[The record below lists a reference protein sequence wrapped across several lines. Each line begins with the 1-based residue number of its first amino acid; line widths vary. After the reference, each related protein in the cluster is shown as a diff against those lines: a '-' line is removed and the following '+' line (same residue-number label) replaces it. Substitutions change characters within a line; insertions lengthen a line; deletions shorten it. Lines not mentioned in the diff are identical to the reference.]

1 MPDIFDTIHRLL
13 KLGEE
18 VVFARVISD
27 QGSAPRGT
35 GAGMLIRQSGEIYGT
50 VGGGLV
56 EASAMRQARELFKS
70 KISTTFEFDMS
81 GDLLEG
87 KMVCG
92 GKVEL
97 LLEFIAADSESTHI
111 FAAIAEHR
119 RDNRKCFL
127 VTPVPGQ
134 GHKAETGKRWLLS
147 GNDSPAGN
155 EGEDSG
161 TLAML
166 KDTVR
171 ALAASSLVE
180 CEGKRYWADVIVNG
194 GTVYIFGAGHISRE
208 VADLALR
215 VGFNV
220 VVLDDRDEY
229 ANAQRFASPIEV
241 IVLKSFD
248 NCFDGLPVDAGSF
261 IVIVTRG
268 HLCDKVVLEQA
279 LKSGAGYI
287 GMIGSARK
295 RETIYQALREDGVR
309 AQQLEQVH
317 CPIGLKIDTETPEE
331 IAVSIIGELIDIR
344 AQMRQWKN
352 QASRL

>member
-1 MPDIFDTIHRLL
+1 MPDIYDTIHGLL
-13 KLGEE
+13 KQGED

-35 GAGMLIRQSGEIYGT
+35 GASMLVRRNGEIHGT

-56 EASAMRQARELFKS
+56 EASAMSQARELFKS
-70 KISTTFEFDMS
+70 KRSTTFAFDMT

-97 LLEFIAADSESTHI
+97 LLEFISADTETVRI
-111 FAAIAEHR
+111 FATIVENR
-119 RDNRKCFL
+119 RENRKSFL
-127 VTPVPGQ
+127 IVPVPEQ
-134 GHKAETGKRWLLS
+134 GHGEEAGRRWLLC

-155 EGEDSG
+155 EGEDPEA
-161 TLAML
+161 LASL
-166 KDTVR
+166 KDNVR

-229 ANAQRFASPIEV
+229 ANTQRFASPIEV
-241 IVLKSFD
+241 VVLKSFD
-248 NCFDGLPVDAGSF
+248 TCFDGLPVDTGSY

-268 HLCDKVVLEQA
+268 HLCDKVVLGQA

-295 RETIYQALREDGVR
+295 RDTIYHALIEGGVSV
-309 AQQLEQVH
+309 QQLEQVH

-331 IAVSIIGELIDIR
+331 IAVSIIGELIDKR

-352 QASRL
+352 QASRP

>member
-1 MPDIFDTIHRLL
+1 MPDIYDTIHGLL
-13 KLGEE
+13 KRGED

-35 GAGMLIRQSGEIYGT
+35 GASMIIRRSGEIYGT

-56 EASAMRQARELFKS
+56 EADTMKNARELFKS
-70 KISTTFEFDMS
+70 KRSATFAFDMT

-97 LLEFIAADSESTHI
+97 LLEFIPAATETVHI
-111 FAAIAEHR
+111 FETIAENR
-119 RDNRKCFL
+119 RNNRKSFL
-127 VTPVPGQ
+127 IVPVPDQ
-134 GHKAETGKRWLLS
+134 GHGAEVGQRWLLC

-155 EGEDSG
+155 EGED
-161 TLAML
+161 TKVLAKL
-166 KDTVR
+166 KDNAR

-229 ANAQRFASPIEV
+229 ANTQRFASPIEV
-241 IVLKSFD
+241 VVLESFD
-248 NCFDGLPVDAGSF
+248 NCFDGLPVDAGSYL
-261 IVIVTRG
+261 VIVTRG
-268 HLCDKVVLEQA
+268 HLCDKVVLDQA

-295 RETIYQALREDGVR
+295 RDTIYQALMDGGVS

-331 IAVSIIGELIDIR
+331 IAVSIVGELIDKR

-352 QASRL
+352 RASRQ

>member
-35 GAGMLIRQSGEIYGT
+35 GASMVIRQSGEIYGT

-56 EASAMRQARELFKS
+56 EASAMQKARELFKS
-70 KISTTFEFDMS
+70 KHSTTFAFDMT

-97 LLEFIAADSESTHI
+97 LLEYISADKEVVLV
-111 FAAIAEHR
+111 FATIAENR

-127 VTPVPGQ
+127 VTPVPEQGQ
-134 GHKAETGKRWLLS
+134 EIEARQRWLLS

-155 EGEDSG
+155 EGKDNVP
-161 TLAML
+161 LARL
-166 KDTVR
+166 KDSVR
-171 ALAASSLVE
+171 ELAASSLVE

-248 NCFDGLPVDAGSF
+248 NCFDGLPVDAGSY

-295 RETIYQALREDGVR
+295 RETIYQALREDGVS

-352 QASRL
+352 QASRP

>member
-1 MPDIFDTIHRLL
+1 MPDIYDTIHGLL
-13 KLGEE
+13 KQGED

-27 QGSAPRGT
+27 KGSAPRGA
-35 GAGMLIRQSGEIYGT
+35 GASMLIRQSGEIYGT

-56 EASAMRQARELFKS
+56 EADTMKNARELFKS
-70 KISTTFEFDMS
+70 GHSTTLAFDMT

-97 LLEFIAADSESTHI
+97 LLEFIPAAAETVHI
-111 FAAIAEHR
+111 FATIVQNR
-119 RDNRKCFL
+119 RDNRKSFL
-127 VTPVPGQ
+127 ITPLPGQ
-134 GHKAETGKRWLLS
+134 EYVQGPGQRWLLC

-155 EGEDSG
+155 EGED
-161 TLAML
+161 TEALASL
-166 KDTVR
+166 KDNVR
-171 ALAASSLVE
+171 VLAASSLLE
-180 CEGKRYWADVIVNG
+180 CQGKRYWADVIVNG

-229 ANAQRFASPIEV
+229 ANKQRFASPIEV
-241 IVLKSFD
+241 VVLKSFD
-248 NCFDGLPVDAGSF
+248 TCFDGLPVDAGSYL
-261 IVIVTRG
+261 VIVTRG

-295 RETIYQALREDGVR
+295 RDTIYHALIEGGVS

-317 CPIGLKIDTETPEE
+317 GPIGLKIDTETPEE
-331 IAVSIIGELIDIR
+331 IAVSIVGELIDKR

-352 QASRL
+352 QALRQ

>member
-1 MPDIFDTIHRLL
+1 MPDIYDTIHGLL
-13 KLGEE
+13 QRGED

-35 GAGMLIRQSGEIYGT
+35 GASMLIRLNGEIFGT

-56 EASAMRQARELFKS
+56 EADTMKNAGELFRS
-70 KISTTFEFDMS
+70 KRSATFAFDMT

-97 LLEFIAADSESTHI
+97 LLEFISADTEALRI
-111 FAAIAEHR
+111 FAAITENR
-119 RDNRKCFL
+119 RENRKSFL
-127 VTPVPGQ
+127 ITPVPVPGQ
-134 GHKAETGKRWLLS
+134 VADAGRRWLLC

-155 EGEDSG
+155 EGED
-161 TLAML
+161 TEELAKL
-166 KDTVR
+166 KDGVR
-171 ALAASSLVE
+171 ALAASSLVQ
-180 CEGKRYWADVIVNG
+180 CEGKMYWVDVIING

-220 VVLDDRDEY
+220 VVLDDRGEY
-229 ANAQRFASPIEV
+229 ANKQRFPGPIEV
-241 IVLKSFD
+241 VVLKSFD
-248 NCFDGLPVDAGSF
+248 DCFDGLPVDGGSYL
-261 IVIVTRG
+261 VIVTRG
-268 HLCDKVVLEQA
+268 HLCDKVVLGQA

-295 RETIYQALREDGVR
+295 RDTIYRALMDGGVSE
-309 AQQLEQVH
+309 QQLEQVH

-331 IAVSIIGELIDIR
+331 IAVSIVGELIDQR

-352 QASRL
+352 RASRP

>member
-1 MPDIFDTIHRLL
+1 M
-13 KLGEE
+13 KN
-18 VVFARVISD
+18 
-27 QGSAPRGT
+27 
-35 GAGMLIRQSGEIYGT
+35 
-50 VGGGLV
+50 
-56 EASAMRQARELFKS
+56 ARELFKS
-70 KISTTFEFDMS
+70 KHSATFAFDMT

-97 LLEFIAADSESTHI
+97 LVEFISADTEALRI
-111 FAAIAEHR
+111 FAAITENR
-119 RDNRKCFL
+119 RENRKSFL
-127 VTPVPGQ
+127 IVPVPVPG
-134 GHKAETGKRWLLS
+134 HEAEAGRRRLLC

-155 EGEDSG
+155 EGED
-161 TLAML
+161 TEELDRL
-166 KDTVR
+166 KDSVR

-180 CEGKRYWADVIVNG
+180 CGGKRYWVDVIVNG
-194 GTVYIFGAGHISRE
+194 GTVYVFGAGHISRE

-229 ANAQRFASPIEV
+229 ANTQRFARPIEV
-241 IVLKSFD
+241 VVLKSFD
-248 NCFDGLPVDAGSF
+248 NCFDGLAVDAGSY

-295 RETIYQALREDGVR
+295 RDTIYRALMEGGVSV
-309 AQQLEQVH
+309 QQLEQVH
-317 CPIGLKIDTETPEE
+317 CPIGLKMDTETPEE
-331 IAVSIIGELIDIR
+331 IAVSIVGELIDKR

-352 QASRL
+352 QASRQ

>member
-1 MPDIFDTIHRLL
+1 MPDIYNTIHGLL
-13 KLGEE
+13 KKGEDI
-18 VVFARVISD
+18 VFARVISD
-27 QGSAPRGT
+27 QGSAPRGA
-35 GAGMLIRQSGEIYGT
+35 GASMIIRQSGEIYGT

-56 EASAMRQARELFKS
+56 EASAMSQARELFKS
-70 KISTTFEFDMS
+70 RLSTTFAFDMA
-81 GDLLEG
+81 GDLKEG

-97 LLEFIAADSESTHI
+97 LLEFIEADSESVRI
-111 FAAIAEHR
+111 FAALAENSR
-119 RDNRKCFL
+119 NNRKSFL
-127 VTPVPGQ
+127 VTPLPAQGHGVKPGQ
-134 GHKAETGKRWLLS
+134 RRLLS
-147 GNDSPAGN
+147 GNDPPAGN

-166 KDTVR
+166 KDSVR

-229 ANAQRFASPIEV
+229 ANTKRFAGPIEV
-241 IVLKSFD
+241 VVLKSFD
-248 NCFDGLPVDAGSF
+248 NCFEGLPVDAGSYL
-261 IVIVTRG
+261 VIVTRG

-295 RETIYQALREDGVR
+295 RDTIYRALMDGGVS

-331 IAVSIIGELIDIR
+331 IAVSIVGELIDKR
-344 AQMRQWKN
+344 ARMRQWKN

>member
-1 MPDIFDTIHRLL
+1 MPDIYDTIHGLL
-13 KLGEE
+13 TQGED

-27 QGSAPRGT
+27 KGSAPRGT
-35 GAGMLIRQSGEIYGT
+35 GASMLIRQSGEIYGT

-56 EASAMRQARELFKS
+56 EASAMSQARELFKS
-70 KISTTFEFDMS
+70 KHSTTFAFDMS
-81 GDLLEG
+81 GDLKEG

-97 LLEFIAADSESTHI
+97 LLEFISADTETAGI
-111 FAAIAEHR
+111 FATIAENR
-119 RDNRKCFL
+119 RDNRKSFL
-127 VTPVPGQ
+127 VTPVPDQ
-134 GHKAETGKRWLLS
+134 GHEVEPDQRWLLC

-155 EGEDSG
+155 EGEDSV
-161 TLAML
+161 TLARL
-166 KDTVR
+166 KDNVR
-171 ALAASSLVE
+171 TLAASSLIE

-229 ANAQRFASPIEV
+229 ANTQRFASPIEV
-241 IVLKSFD
+241 TVLKSFD
-248 NCFDGLPVDAGSF
+248 NCFDGLPVDAGSYL
-261 IVIVTRG
+261 VIVTRG

-295 RETIYQALREDGVR
+295 RDTIYHALMEGGVS
-309 AQQLEQVH
+309 AQQLKQVH

-331 IAVSIIGELIDIR
+331 IAVSIVGELIDIR
-344 AQMRQWKN
+344 ARMRQWKN
-352 QASRL
+352 RASRL

>member
-1 MPDIFDTIHRLL
+1 MPDIYDTIHGLL
-13 KLGEE
+13 QQGED

-27 QGSAPRGT
+27 KGSAPRGT
-35 GAGMLIRQSGEIYGT
+35 GASMVIRQSGEIYGT

-56 EASAMRQARELFKS
+56 EAAAMQNARELF
-70 KISTTFEFDMS
+70 TTKNSITFSFDMT

-97 LLEFIAADSESTHI
+97 LLEFIPADTGTLSI
-111 FAAIAEHR
+111 FETIAEHR

-127 VTPVPGQ
+127 VTPLPGQ
-134 GHKAETGKRWLLS
+134 GGVGGRRWLLS
-147 GNDSPAGN
+147 GHDSPVGN
-155 EGEDSG
+155 EGEDSE
-161 TLAML
+161 TSAML
-166 KDTVR
+166 KDSVR
-171 ALAASSLVE
+171 ALTTSSLVE
-180 CEGKRYWADVIVNG
+180 CQGKRYWADVIVNG

-208 VADLALR
+208 VADMALR

-229 ANAQRFASPIEV
+229 ANAQRFAKPIEV
-241 IVLKSFD
+241 VVLKSFD
-248 NCFDGLPVDAGSF
+248 KCFDGLPVDAGSYL
-261 IVIVTRG
+261 VIVTRG

-295 RETIYQALREDGVR
+295 RDTIYRSLIEGGVS
-309 AQQLEQVH
+309 AQQLDQVH
-317 CPIGLKIDTETPEE
+317 CPIGVKIDTETPEE
-331 IAVSIIGELIDIR
+331 IAVSIVGELIDIR
-344 AQMRQWKN
+344 AQMRRWKN
-352 QASRL
+352 QASPQ

>member
-1 MPDIFDTIHRLL
+1 MPDIYDTIHGLL
-13 KLGEE
+13 QQGED

-27 QGSAPRGT
+27 QGSAPRGA
-35 GAGMLIRQSGEIYGT
+35 GACMLVRRNGEIHGT

-56 EASAMRQARELFKS
+56 EAAAMQNARVLFNS
-70 KISTTFEFDMS
+70 KRSTTFAFDMT
-81 GDLLEG
+81 GDLQQG

-97 LLEFIAADSESTHI
+97 LLEFISADIETEGI
-111 FAAIAEHR
+111 FATIAENR
-119 RDNRKCFL
+119 RNNRKSFL
-127 VTPVPGQ
+127 VVPVPDQ
-134 GHKAETGKRWLLS
+134 GHEIETGKRWLLC

-155 EGEDSG
+155 EGQDTEE
-161 TLAML
+161 LAKL
-166 KDTVR
+166 KDGVR
-171 ALAASSLVE
+171 ALAASSLME
-180 CEGKRYWADVIVNG
+180 CDGKRYWADVIVNG

-229 ANAQRFASPIEV
+229 ANTQRFASPIEV
-241 IVLKSFD
+241 VVLKSFD
-248 NCFDGLPVDAGSF
+248 NCFDGLSVDAGSYL
-261 IVIVTRG
+261 VIVTRG

-295 RETIYQALREDGVR
+295 RDTIYRALMDGGVS

-331 IAVSIIGELIDIR
+331 IAVSIVGELIDKR

-352 QASRL
+352 RASRQ

>member
-1 MPDIFDTIHRLL
+1 MPDIFGTLHGLL
-13 KLGEE
+13 KRGEDA
-18 VVFARVISD
+18 VFARVISD

-35 GAGMLIRQSGEIYGT
+35 GAGMLIRRSGEIYGT

-56 EASAMRQARELFKS
+56 EASAMSQARELFKS
-70 KISTTFEFDMS
+70 KHSTTFAFDMS
-81 GDLLEG
+81 GELMEG

-97 LLEFIAADSESTHI
+97 LLEYIAAGNEALGI
-111 FAAIAEHR
+111 FETIARHR

-134 GHKAETGKRWLLS
+134 GYQVETGQRWLLS

-166 KDTVR
+166 KDSVR

-180 CEGKRYWADVIVNG
+180 CEGKRYWTDVIVNG

-248 NCFDGLPVDAGSF
+248 NCFEGLPVDAGSY

-295 RETIYQALREDGVR
+295 RETIYRALIECGVS

-331 IAVSIIGELIDIR
+331 IAVSIVGELIDKR
-344 AQMRQWKN
+344 AQVRRWKN
-352 QASRL
+352 RASRP

>member
-1 MPDIFDTIHRLL
+1 MPDIYDTIHGLL
-13 KLGEE
+13 QQGED

-35 GAGMLIRQSGEIYGT
+35 GASMLIRRNGEIHGT

-56 EASAMRQARELFKS
+56 EASAMSQARELFKS
-70 KISTTFEFDMS
+70 KRSATFAFDMT

-97 LLEFIAADSESTHI
+97 LLEFIPADTETADI
-111 FAAIAEHR
+111 FAAIAENR
-119 RDNRKCFL
+119 RDNRKSFL
-127 VTPVPGQ
+127 VVPVPDQGNVVAPGQ
-134 GHKAETGKRWLLS
+134 RWLLC

-155 EGEDSG
+155 EGED
-161 TLAML
+161 TEALASL
-166 KDTVR
+166 KDNVR

-208 VADLALR
+208 VAGLALR

-229 ANAQRFASPIEV
+229 ANKQRFASPIEV
-241 IVLKSFD
+241 VVLKSFD
-248 NCFDGLPVDAGSF
+248 TCFDGLPVDTGSY

-295 RETIYQALREDGVR
+295 RDTIYRALMDGGVS

-331 IAVSIIGELIDIR
+331 IAVSIVGELIDKR

-352 QASRL
+352 QASRQ

>member
-1 MPDIFDTIHRLL
+1 MPDIFDALYGLL
-13 KLGEE
+13 KQGEDA
-18 VVFARVISD
+18 VLARVISD

-56 EASAMRQARELFKS
+56 EASAMSRARELFKS
-70 KISTTFEFDMS
+70 KHSTTFAFDMS
-81 GDLLEG
+81 GDLKEG

-97 LLEFIAADSESTHI
+97 LLEYIAAGNEALGI
-111 FAAIAEHR
+111 FETIARHR

-134 GHKAETGKRWLLS
+134 GHQVETGRRWLLS

-161 TLAML
+161 ILAML
-166 KDTVR
+166 KDGVR
-171 ALAASSLVE
+171 ALASSSLVE

-220 VVLDDRDEY
+220 VVLDDRHEY
-229 ANAQRFASPIEV
+229 ANTQRFASPIEV
-241 IVLKSFD
+241 VVLKSFD
-248 NCFDGLPVDAGSF
+248 NCFAGLPVDAGSY

-268 HLCDKVVLEQA
+268 HLFDKVVLAQA
-279 LKSGAGYI
+279 MKSGAGYI
-287 GMIGSARK
+287 GMIGSVRK
-295 RETIYQALREDGVR
+295 RDTIYHALREGGVS

-331 IAVSIIGELIDIR
+331 IAVSIVGELIDIR

-352 QASRL
+352 RASRP

>member
-1 MPDIFDTIHRLL
+1 MPDIYDNIHRLL
-13 KLGEE
+13 KQGED
-18 VVFARVISD
+18 VVWARVISD

-35 GAGMLIRQSGEIYGT
+35 GASMLIRQSGEIYGT

-56 EASAMRQARELFKS
+56 EAAAMQNARELFKS
-70 KISTTFEFDMS
+70 KRSTTFAFDMS
-81 GDLLEG
+81 GDLKEG

-97 LLEFIAADSESTHI
+97 LLEFIAADTETVYI
-111 FAAIAEHR
+111 FATILENSRA
-119 RDNRKCFL
+119 NRKSFL
-127 VTPVPGQ
+127 VTPVPVQ
-134 GHKAETGKRWLLS
+134 GHDVETGTRWLLS
-147 GNDSPAGN
+147 GKDSPAGN
-155 EGEDSG
+155 EGEDSV
-161 TLAML
+161 TLARL
-166 KDTVR
+166 KDSVR

-180 CEGKRYWADVIVNG
+180 CEGKRYWTDVIVNG

-229 ANAQRFASPIEV
+229 ANVQRFASPIDV
-241 IVLKSFD
+241 VVLKSFD
-248 NCFDGLPVDAGSF
+248 NCFDGLPVDAGSY

-295 RETIYQALREDGVR
+295 RNTIYQALREDGVS
-309 AQQLEQVH
+309 AQRLDRVH
-317 CPIGLKIDTETPEE
+317 CPIGLKIETETPEE
-331 IAVSIIGELIDIR
+331 IAVSIVGELIDLR

-352 QASRL
+352 QASRP

>member
-1 MPDIFDTIHRLL
+1 MPDIYDTIHGLL
-13 KLGEE
+13 KQGED

-27 QGSAPRGT
+27 KGSAPRGT
-35 GAGMLIRQSGEIYGT
+35 GASMVIRQNGEIQGT

-56 EASAMRQARELFKS
+56 EASTMHQARQLF
-70 KISTTFEFDMS
+70 TTKNSITFSFDMT

-97 LLEFIAADSESTHI
+97 MLEYIPADTESLSI
-111 FAAIAEHR
+111 FETIAEHR

-127 VTPVPGQ
+127 VTPLPGQ
-134 GHKAETGKRWLLS
+134 GSVGGQRWLLS

-155 EGEDSG
+155 EGEDSE
-161 TLAML
+161 TSARL
-166 KDTVR
+166 KDSVR
-171 ALAASSLVE
+171 ALTASSLVE
-180 CEGKRYWADVIVNG
+180 YQGKRYWADVIVNG

-229 ANAQRFASPIEV
+229 ANARRFAKPIEV
-241 IVLKSFD
+241 VALKSFD
-248 NCFDGLPVDAGSF
+248 KCFDGLPVDAGSYL
-261 IVIVTRG
+261 VIVTRG

-295 RETIYQALREDGVR
+295 RDTIYRALIEGGVS

-317 CPIGLKIDTETPEE
+317 CPIGVKIDTEIPEE
-331 IAVSIIGELIDIR
+331 IAVSIVGELIDIR
-344 AQMRQWKN
+344 AQMRRWKN
-352 QASRL
+352 QALRQ